1 MSNTN
6 EQATATQNTTNQ
18 CQTTEGVTPEVAS
31 SQGVPADGVVPESVT
46 HEDALFTDTS
56 EITQAVT
63 EVEESEEEVL
73 LTDPDDSS
81 KLALLS
87 GADLEDQSE
96 EDLYALMDSD
106 EDIRDSLTLPG
117 GSYIFEVF
125 PVNPKGKGV
134 KFITS
139 VVNGKIVGRKPK
151 NIGFSC
157 HMVYDVKNKAM
168 IDSYVYQRYHF
179 LKKDGSSFERGKTEY
194 KQFCYYAVAAAL
206 DIDYD
211 ALLREV
217 DGKIVPLKLFNA
229 KAATSD
235 DAPIYLQCTVLEH
248 PAKDGYPA
256 SNEIVPSSIKS
267 DYGLYTKLLE
277 SNS

>member
-6 EQATATQNTTNQ
+6 EQATATQNTTSQ
-18 CQTTEGVTPEVAS
+18 CPAPEGVA
-31 SQGVPADGVVPESVT
+31 

-56 EITQAVT
+56 EITQAVNT
-63 EVEESEEEVL
+63 VEESNEEVL

-134 KFITS
+134 KFTTS

-157 HMVYDVKNKAM
+157 HIVYDVKNKAM
-168 IDSYVYQRYHF
+168 IDSYVYQMFHF
-179 LKKDGSSFERGKTEY
+179 LKRDGSPFEQGKTQY

-206 DIDYD
+206 DISYD
-211 ALLREV
+211 ALLKEV

-235 DAPIYLQCTVLEH
+235 DAPIYLQGTILEH

-256 SNEIVPSSIKS
+256 SNEIVASSIKS

-277 SNS
+277 ANS